1 MTERFDNSIKN
12 NNYLMIFDLEEI
24 AQEHD
29 AEYHFAEKGK
39 SKKSYSTLLE
49 MKTRFLEFAEN
60 PEKIKNRFGKEIENL
75 KMEGKKMT
83 DGAFVTSSNS
93 LRGFINSFKS
103 PRCTPSENAFYSIRA
118 SAIKMIQ
125 DEHQRNIDIALG
137 YVKRK

>member
-1 MTERFDNSIKN
+1 
-12 NNYLMIFDLEEI
+12 MIFDLEEI

-75 KMEGKKMT
+75 K
-83 DGAFVTSSNS
+83 
-93 LRGFINSFKS
+93 
-103 PRCTPSENAFYSIRA
+103 SENAFYSIRA

-125 DEHQRNIDIALG
+125 DEHQ
-137 YVKRK
+137 